1 MCGNVNMSSLLIIL
15 LSITHSIAL
24 APGQSEQML
33 YLRDLL
39 HYRDADR
46 DLTFREV
53 SHPQFKG
60 FAIKPDYQPI
70 DYDPG
75 AAYWVHFVVN
85 LPEGKHY
92 LLEIFDQTIDSI
104 QVYIIAPSGIEKQ
117 VTLGD
122 AYPFAKKPFKHKNF
136 EISLEESGSYEF
148 YIRFASYHFADIRM
162 AIRSIDHFIYYALN
176 EYFVY
181 GIFYGMIAIISLY
194 NLLIFSA
201 IKERKYVYYTF
212 YILSVGFY
220 AMSVDGIAYQFL
232 WPSHPGWNQIAY
244 GVALFSVIFWSILF
258 SKRFLNLKVKAP
270 GIDQLLNVILGLR
283 IAIFG
288 VALFFNPN
296 LFQHRSLEL
305 IPLSVIFYG
314 SIVVFFR
321 GYKPARFF
329 VVAYGFLFLG
339 FILKALLML
348 SNSPANAFS
357 YYTLHVCF
365 VFEML
370 FLSFALSDRVR
381 ILKSLRDKAL
391 KRTIVQHEENMKLK
405 DKVNRE
411 LEDKVRERTLE
422 LDDKN
427 RLLEQTNSKL
437 IQQSHEINQINS
449 MLDLDNWKLK
459 NNIKE
464 VLEDRFI
471 NKYMSYEEFLKVF
484 PDDLACLR
492 YLNNLKWQDGFQCKK
507 CHNNKYFKGAKKF
520 DRRCTKCGYNESLTA
535 YTAFHGLKFP
545 IQKAFYIAYIVTN
558 TKADLTLDQLSE
570 ILGLRRNTIWNFKNK
585 VKSALA
591 NHHPPGDEALN
602 HWRSIFTATGPAT
615 DDNKVSV

>member
-1 MCGNVNMSSLLIIL
+1 MNSLLTIL
-15 LSITHSIAL
+15 LAISPAINL
-24 APGQSEQML
+24 DPGQNEQIL
-33 YLRDLL
+33 YLRDLP
-39 HYRDADR
+39 HYRDTNR
-46 DLTFREV
+46 DLTYAEV
-53 SHPQFKG
+53 AHPEFNG
-60 FAIKPDYQPI
+60 FQIKPDYQPI

-75 AAYWVHFVVN
+75 SAYWVHFSVD
-85 LPEGKHY
+85 LPLGKHY

-104 QVYIIAPSGIEKQ
+104 EVHIITPSAVHQQIN
-117 VTLGD
+117 LGD
-122 AYPFAKKPFKHKNF
+122 AYTFGQKPFKHKNF
-136 EISLEESGSYEF
+136 EITLEEAGTYEF

-162 AIRSIDHFIYYALN
+162 AVRSISHFIYYALN

-181 GIFYGMIAIISLY
+181 GIFYGMIIIISLY

-212 YILSVGFY
+212 YILSVGLY

-258 SKRFLNLKVKAP
+258 SKRFLNLKVRAP
-270 GIDQLLNVILGLR
+270 KINQLLNVILALR
-283 IAIFG
+283 IAIFMI
-288 VALFFNPN
+288 ALFIDPD
-296 LFQHRSLEL
+296 LFQHRSIEL

-348 SNSPANAFS
+348 TTIPANAVS

-405 DKVNRE
+405 DKVTRE

-437 IQQSHEINQINS
+437 IQQAHEINQINS

-471 NKYMSYEEFLKVF
+471 NKYMSYEEFLKIF
-484 PDDLACLR
+484 PDDLACFR
-492 YLNNLKWQDGFQCKK
+492 YLNNLKWQGGFRCKK
-507 CHNNKYFKGAKKF
+507 CQNNKYFKGAKKF

-545 IQKAFYIAYIVTN
+545 IQKAFYIAYITTN
-558 TKADLTLDQLSE
+558 TEAELTLDQLSE
-570 ILGLRRNTIWNFKNK
+570 ILALRRNTVWNFKNK
-585 VKSALA
+585 IKSTLA
-591 NHHPPGDEALN
+591 THSAPGEEVLN
-602 HWRSIFTATGPAT
+602 HWRSIFVPAGEVENDT
-615 DDNKVSV
+615 KVST